1 MVEDLWA
8 GRGLRR
14 GLGFFA
20 IAATATVSP
29 LVTFLI
35 PPARDTWVTLI
46 DSILNPMTHYT
57 IGDWIPLI
65 PSLINAPAGSV
76 EQKYFVLVL
85 LFFAAA
91 FVSVVLTP
99 RGGDLALIAVGAVML
114 VAAFMAVRNVPIAV
128 IAIAPVFAH
137 HLGLLAHPKVAPT
150 SATNSRAMPRAGRLI
165 TEVLIVLVAF

>member
-65 PSLINAPAGSV
+65 PSLINARAGSV

-91 FVSVVLTP
+91 FVSVLLTP
-99 RGGDLALIAVGAVML
+99 RGGG
-114 VAAFMAVRNVPIAV
+114 F
-128 IAIAPVFAH
+128 
-137 HLGLLAHPKVAPT
+137 GLLAVCAMNE
-150 SATNSRAMPRAGRLI
+150 AAACIASRQYAGVV
-165 TEVLIVLVAF
+165 VLGC